1 MNLKKHRE
9 SVFKSFRGNKK
20 EINRAEQSRAIREWW
35 DSPEQVEG
43 RRQLKKHMDWAAICR
58 LGGLGDY
65 CAKYDKPEM
74 LEAHRQLHS
83 LQWEQENPRQRNIM
97 KKTKKQRRVKVPARP
112 QVTPRK
118 WSKKTARI
126 FDKQFDRFLYD
137 ELYVP
142 TKKAWGETDIVKYER
157 NMYGDSK

>member
-1 MNLKKHRE
+1 MKQTK
-9 SVFKSFRGNKK
+9 
-20 EINRAEQSRAIREWW
+20 
-35 DSPEQVEG
+35 
-43 RRQLKKHMDWAAICR
+43 
-58 LGGLGDY
+58 
-65 CAKYDKPEM
+65 
-74 LEAHRQLHS
+74 
-83 LQWEQENPRQRNIM
+83 RQRR
-97 KKTKKQRRVKVPARP
+97 TKVPARP

-142 TKKAWGETDIVKYER
+142 TKKAWGEFGDIVKYER

>member
-1 MNLKKHRE
+1 MKQTK
-9 SVFKSFRGNKK
+9 
-20 EINRAEQSRAIREWW
+20 
-35 DSPEQVEG
+35 
-43 RRQLKKHMDWAAICR
+43 
-58 LGGLGDY
+58 
-65 CAKYDKPEM
+65 
-74 LEAHRQLHS
+74 
-83 LQWEQENPRQRNIM
+83 RQR
-97 KKTKKQRRVKVPARP
+97 KTKVPARP

-142 TKKAWGETDIVKYER
+142 TKKAWGENDIVKYER

>member
-1 MNLKKHRE
+1 MSLTELFVMFVGQVLDKK
-9 SVFKSFRGNKK
+9 K
-20 EINRAEQSRAIREWW
+20 
-35 DSPEQVEG
+35 
-43 RRQLKKHMDWAAICR
+43 
-58 LGGLGDY
+58 
-65 CAKYDKPEM
+65 
-74 LEAHRQLHS
+74 
-83 LQWEQENPRQRNIM
+83 IM
-97 KKTKKQRRVKVPARP
+97 KKTKRQRRVRVPALP

-142 TKKAWGETDIVKYER
+142 VKKAWGKNDIMKYER